1 MMISFFA
8 NMENVG
14 TGGRRRVGVDDGGV
28 VSEYCVGV
36 GVGGGVGA
44 APMGGEVDE
53 VVMERLREG
62 LRLRTMGGGGRGSPI
77 RPRWAGA
84 EIIMVTSLVLSSPCF
99 A

>member
-14 TGGRRRVGVDDGGV
+14 TGRRRRAGVDDGGV
-28 VSEYCVGV
+28 VSEYCV

-62 LRLRTMGGGGRGSPI
+62 HRLRVMGDGGGGRPI

-84 EIIMVTSLVLSSPCF
+84 EILWLPLSSPLFCLLL
-99 A
+99 